1 MTVVAM
7 EVDWVYPRY
16 LQYERPKPPCSCAYD
31 SVTVVEDPFA
41 YSRIAFGD
49 YALIPRSLYSEPP
62 PKAQNNNNNNNKN
75 NNKKKGKG
83 ASKAKAEPP
92 KSDSEEVSDDLLCAW
107 VVMTETKVKLQ
118 WQDGSIQEGILSKD
132 LISRTNALDNDFW
145 PQDIAVMRQGAY
157 REHTRVVVQNVDA
170 AERTCTVKFIDGGP
184 ERKVFQNAKGDE
196 DKKQEAEE
204 GDGDEEISVYDLQPL
219 EELSVEPGDLVL
231 RLHPGPAS
239 AASSSSSKEDPLD
252 WLGVVMRL
260 KDGLVCVN
268 WLDGSKGECPPDDLF
283 HVENDSE
290 AEGEDDYYSDEE
302 YDSDSASEEYDSD
315 DSEDGVPL
323 NDPLVELLY
332 DRYFGQDDDDE
343 EDIDSDEFDN
353 NLVAGLAM
361 GMMNLASYFQGRD
374 GTCHN
379 IDDLE
384 ELEEIVSDDEE
395 DEPKKTIGIRE
406 IEEIDEVE
414 ESEENNEESEKK
426 DDKKSKTPSSSSS
439 SSSSAKE
446 VTNTAAPPL
455 SASSYTTSA
464 SPDEKKSLVVELFG
478 APQSLQP
485 LFLELGHEKRHL
497 YTKKE
502 VVDHLWAY
510 ASKHK
515 LGNKGNCKLDE
526 LLAKALFKKGQEP
539 PEELPKKDLADL
551 FLSKMTNFHEVN
563 RGGLSDIRKG
573 PVKPVVITLEQ
584 RQGGR
589 KHITRITGL
598 ESFAV
603 PAKELADELRS
614 QCAASTSVKKIEGKV
629 GGEEVMV
636 QGLAVRQA
644 GDHLVKKYEV
654 PRKYIQNVDKSK
666 TKKKGK

>member
-1 MTVVAM
+1 MDERIRVAF
-7 EVDWVYPRY
+7 
-16 LQYERPKPPCSCAYD
+16 LN
-31 SVTVVEDPFA
+31 
-41 YSRIAFGD
+41 
-49 YALIPRSLYSEPP
+49 AL
-62 PKAQNNNNNNNKN
+62 
-75 NNKKKGKG
+75 
-83 ASKAKAEPP
+83 
-92 KSDSEEVSDDLLCAW
+92 
-107 VVMTETKVKLQ
+107 KVKLKKTDLPILINVF
-118 WQDGSIQEGILSKD
+118 WGEYVIPCTPEGSPIDIKQSSFKGVRKFLEGMEEKK
-132 LISRTNALDNDFW
+132 
-145 PQDIAVMRQGAY
+145 VV
-157 REHTRVVVQNVDA
+157 RV
-170 AERTCTVKFIDGGP
+170 
-184 ERKVFQNAKGDE
+184 
-196 DKKQEAEE
+196 EE
-204 GDGDEEISVYDLQPL
+204 PS
-219 EELSVEPGDLVL
+219 PGV
-231 RLHPGPAS
+231 H
-239 AASSSSSKEDPLD
+239 
-252 WLGVVMRL
+252 
-260 KDGLVCVN
+260 
-268 WLDGSKGECPPDDLF
+268 
-283 HVENDSE
+283 
-290 AEGEDDYYSDEE
+290 
-302 YDSDSASEEYDSD
+302 
-315 DSEDGVPL
+315 
-323 NDPLVELLY
+323 
-332 DRYFGQDDDDE
+332 Q
-343 EDIDSDEFDN
+343 
-353 NLVAGLAM
+353 
-361 GMMNLASYFQGRD
+361 
-374 GTCHN
+374 
-379 IDDLE
+379 
-384 ELEEIVSDDEE
+384 IVSFDKSVQEVSRHKVDQA
-395 DEPKKTIGIRE
+395 IRDQ
-406 IEEIDEVE
+406 IAA
-414 ESEENNEESEKK
+414 
-426 DDKKSKTPSSSSS
+426 SSSS